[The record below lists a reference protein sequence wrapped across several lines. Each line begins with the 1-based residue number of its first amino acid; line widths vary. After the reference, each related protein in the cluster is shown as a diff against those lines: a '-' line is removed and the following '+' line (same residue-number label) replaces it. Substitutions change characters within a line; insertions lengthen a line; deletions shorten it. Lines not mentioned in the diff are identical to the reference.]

1 LSPADSLDLP
11 TAFFSIMDSSFTV
24 AKICNTT
31 IFEVLEQNAESVI
44 SVINYIIEKGGE
56 SGVEPGTQGGTGR
69 RSNNGVYYDQNG
81 VKHVPVSMATASGG
95 WY

>member
-1 LSPADSLDLP
+1 
-11 TAFFSIMDSSFTV
+11 
-24 AKICNTT
+24 
-31 IFEVLEQNAESVI
+31 VI